1 MRQKRIL
8 IGAVVIMLLIS
19 ISVIT
24 VVVFQNRQGNVV
36 GTSET
41 ITTSEM
47 AVSETIVPETKNTG
61 MTESVKESV
70 TESET
75 KAIISAPEELEH
87 LLAENGNTAEQ
98 IAAIGCRQLI
108 TVESSGSNALISFY
122 RLSDNEWIKDERLSC
137 SGYVGANS
145 VTEDMHEGGYATPK
159 GIYSIS
165 DAFYIY
171 EAPVTG
177 LSSFQITNDSYWVD
191 DPNSVYYNQHIEGLE
206 NKDWESAEHMIDYT
220 TAYEYG
226 CVIDYNTDAVYN
238 AGSAIFFHVSY
249 SPTAGCVGTD
259 KTMML
264 EYLSVLDK
272 SENPYIAIV

>member
-1 MRQKRIL
+1 
-8 IGAVVIMLLIS
+8 
-19 ISVIT
+19 
-24 VVVFQNRQGNVV
+24 
-36 GTSET
+36 
-41 ITTSEM
+41 
-47 AVSETIVPETKNTG
+47 
-61 MTESVKESV
+61 
-70 TESET
+70 
-75 KAIISAPEELEH
+75 
-87 LLAENGNTAEQ
+87 
-98 IAAIGCRQLI
+98 
-108 TVESSGSNALISFY
+108 
-122 RLSDNEWIKDERLSC
+122 
-137 SGYVGANS
+137 
-145 VTEDMHEGGYATPK
+145 MHEGGYATPK

>member
-1 MRQKRIL
+1 MKQKQVL
-8 IGAVVIMLLIS
+8 IASVAAIVLIT

-24 VVVFQNRQGNVV
+24 VVVLQKHQVNPISS
-36 GTSET
+36 SET
-41 ITTSEM
+41 ITPDETFI
-47 AVSETIVPETKNTG
+47 SETNAPETQNN
-61 MTESVKESV
+61 MTEYASELV

-75 KAIISAPEELEH
+75 EAIISAPEELEH

-98 IAAIGCRQLI
+98 IAAFGCRQLI
-108 TVESSGSNALISFY
+108 TVESSGSDALISFY
-122 RLSDNEWIKDERLSC
+122 RLSDNEWMKDEHLSC
-137 SGYVGANS
+137 NGYVGANG

-159 GIYSIS
+159 GVYSIS

-177 LSSFQITNDSYWVD
+177 LSSFQITSDTYWVD
-191 DPNSVYYNQHIEGLE
+191 DPNSVYYNQHIEGME
-206 NKDWESAEHMIDYT
+206 NKDWNSAEHMIDYT

-249 SPTAGCVGTD
+249 SPTAGCVGID

>member
-61 MTESVKESV
+61 MTES
-70 TESET
+70 ET
-75 KAIISAPEELEH
+75 KAIISAPDELEH

-137 SGYVGANS
+137 SGYVGANG

-159 GIYSIS
+159 GNL
-165 DAFYIY
+165 FY
-171 EAPVTG
+171 
-177 LSSFQITNDSYWVD
+177 Q
-191 DPNSVYYNQHIEGLE
+191 
-206 NKDWESAEHMIDYT
+206 
-220 TAYEYG
+220 
-226 CVIDYNTDAVYN
+226 
-238 AGSAIFFHVSY
+238 
-249 SPTAGCVGTD
+249 
-259 KTMML
+259 
-264 EYLSVLDK
+264 
-272 SENPYIAIV
+272 